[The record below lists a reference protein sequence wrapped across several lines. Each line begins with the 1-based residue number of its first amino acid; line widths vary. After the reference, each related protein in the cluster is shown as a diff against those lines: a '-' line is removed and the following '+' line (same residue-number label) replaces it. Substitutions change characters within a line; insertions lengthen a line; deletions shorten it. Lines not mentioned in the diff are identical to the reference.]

1 MINNASEIFTRL
13 TTALQNADSSV
24 KTSSVYTNSP
34 SSYPFVS
41 IELIENSIYERGVDS
56 GDMENFANISYEINV
71 YARGD
76 TKMSDCYKLLGVAD
90 NFMKSIGFARIILTP
105 MQDQN
110 ETQYRLV
117 ARYEAVVGK
126 DLKVYRR

>member
-1 MINNASEIFTRL
+1 MINNANEIFDRI
-13 TTALQNADSSV
+13 TTALKQSDSAV
-24 KTSSVYTNSP
+24 KTSSVYVNAP

-41 IELIENSIYERGVDS
+41 IELIEDSIYEQGVDS
-56 GDMENFANISYEINV
+56 GDMENFANMSYEVNV
-71 YARGD
+71 YAKGD
-76 TKMSDCYKLLGVAD
+76 TKMSKAYGLLGVAD
-90 NFMKSIGFARIILTP
+90 NFMKSIGFTRIIIQP

-110 ETQYRLV
+110 ETLYRII

>member
-1 MINNASEIFTRL
+1 MINNSSEMFTRI
-13 TTALQNADSSV
+13 TTALRTYDSNV

-41 IELIENSIYERGVDS
+41 IEMILNDVYENGIDS
-56 GDMENFANISYEINV
+56 GDIENFAEMAYEINV
-71 YARGD
+71 YTKGN
-76 TKMSDCYKLLGVAD
+76 TKMTEAWKLLEVAD
-90 NFMKSIGFARIILTP
+90 NLMKSVGYMRVSATP

-110 ETQYRLV
+110 ETLYRII
-117 ARYEAVVGK
+117 ARYEGVVGK

>member
-1 MINNASEIFTRL
+1 MINNANEIFTRL
-13 TTALQNADSSV
+13 TTALQSEDSSV

-34 SSYPFVS
+34 TSYPFVS
-41 IELIENSIYERGVDS
+41 IEVIGNGVYEMGIDS
-56 GDMENFANISYEINV
+56 GDIENFANIDYEINV
-71 YARGD
+71 IATGD
-76 TKMSDCYKLLGVAD
+76 TKMSKAYKLLGVAD
-90 NFMKSIGFARIILTP
+90 NFMKSIGFTRIILTP

-110 ETQYRLV
+110 ETKYRLL

>member
-1 MINNASEIFTRL
+1 MINNANEIFDRI
-13 TTALQNADSSV
+13 TTALKNVDSAV
-24 KTSSVYTNSP
+24 QTSSVYKNIP

-41 IELIENSIYERGVDS
+41 IELIENSVYERGSDS
-56 GDMENFANISYEINV
+56 KDIENFANMSYEINV
-71 YARGD
+71 YAKGD
-76 TKMSDCYKLLGVAD
+76 TKMSKAYGLLGVAD
-90 NFMKSIGFARIILTP
+90 NFMKSIGFTRIIAQP

-110 ETQYRLV
+110 ETLYRIV

>member
-1 MINNASEIFTRL
+1 MINNSSEMFTRI
-13 TTALQNADSSV
+13 TTALKTYDSSV

-41 IELIENSIYERGVDS
+41 IEMINNDVYDDGIDS
-56 GDMENFANISYEINV
+56 GDIENFATLSYEINI
-71 YARGD
+71 YAKGD
-76 TKMSDCYKLLGVAD
+76 TRMSKSWELLEIAD
-90 NFMKSIGFARIILTP
+90 NFMKSVGFTRVSATP

-110 ETQYRLV
+110 ETLYRII
-117 ARYEAVVGK
+117 ARYEGVVGK

>member
-1 MINNASEIFTRL
+1 MINNANEIFDRI
-13 TTALQNADSSV
+13 TTALKNVDKAVQ
-24 KTSSVYTNSP
+24 TSSVYKNIP

-41 IELIENSIYERGVDS
+41 IELIENSVYEPGSDS
-56 GDMENFANISYEINV
+56 KDIENFANMSYEINV
-71 YARGD
+71 YAKGD
-76 TKMSDCYKLLGVAD
+76 TKMSKAYGLLGVAD
-90 NFMKSIGFARIILTP
+90 NFMKSIGFRRIIAQP

-110 ETQYRLV
+110 ETLYRII